1 MRRFSLLFFVPILF
15 LSPIRSAA
23 QAQSTALETGSSIEK
38 DLRVGQTHSY
48 TINLEREQFLQ
59 LAIDPADLDIVVR
72 VFLPNGKL
80 LREVSDL
87 NQGEDVAY
95 VELASEFSGAY
106 RFEVVPASDLAGNRP
121 AMHYK
126 IKVNELRKATDEE
139 IRAQKNESSRRAKGM
154 ALLLETAQHLDQFRR
169 PENRV
174 EMQLEAAQLLW
185 PSDEKQ
191 AQKLITQAMETV
203 EEVIAQH
210 VDPEPENA
218 DSQLGMKLRTLV
230 IRVLAPHDPEAALK
244 FLRATRQSTETPS
257 ALYGQVDPEIQLEST
272 LVNQVIATD
281 PKRAYELAEDLLS
294 RSFSSQLIET
304 LNRLAQKD
312 QELARRL
319 ARSMAK
325 RIESQD
331 LIKTREAA
339 YLAGSLLQVL
349 RTSQQIVK
357 QSGDGADHNG
367 LLSGEEFRE
376 LFLKVVTDLLTFSS
390 ADMTFYTPDLD
401 NARVLAST
409 MRQLDVEVKTYAAD
423 RGALIEKRVAD
434 LTGPM
439 QPMPAEWQ
447 RYQNAAS
454 NESVDV
460 ALDTISQA
468 PVPMRDYLFQQVVTR
483 VANSGD
489 PQRAQQIIAE
499 RITNPTQREQALYN
513 LRQQAVTNAAA
524 KGNIDEALRL
534 VSKFKTGQ
542 ERINLITQILENIG
556 PRTKR
561 SLAVQYIEQAKNL
574 VTTSARAQDA
584 QQMDTLLQMA
594 AELGRF
600 DATRAFQIVDP
611 LIDQFNEISAA
622 AVTMNGFGHD
632 FYDDG
637 ELITSND
644 NPVASTAN
652 ELSSTL
658 ATLAMFDF
666 DRAKIAADGIQRMDV
681 RLSVFLAIARQTL
694 ELEIETADSA
704 GYGYNQD

>member
-1 MRRFSLLFFVPILF
+1 MRRFSLLFFIPILV
-15 LSPIRSAA
+15 LSAFSSAA
-23 QAQSTALETGSSIEK
+23 QGLSTVLQTGTPVEK
-38 DLRVGQTHSY
+38 DLHVGQTHSY

-59 LAIDPADLDIVVR
+59 LAIDPADVSIVVR
-72 VFLPNGKL
+72 VFLPDGKL
-80 LREVSDL
+80 LREISEL
-87 NQGEDVAY
+87 NEGEDIAH
-95 VELASEFSGAY
+95 VELVSEFSGAY
-106 RFEVVPASDLAGNRP
+106 RFEVVPASDLASNTP
-121 AMHYK
+121 AMHYQ

-139 IRAQKNESSRRAKGM
+139 IRAQKNENTRKAKGM
-154 ALLLETAQHLDQFRR
+154 ALLIETAQHLDQFRR

-203 EEVIAQH
+203 KEVIAQH
-210 VDPEPENA
+210 ADAESEN
-218 DSQLGMKLRTLV
+218 DEGQLGMKLRTEV

-244 FLRATRQSTETPS
+244 FLRATRQSVETSP
-257 ALYGQVDPEIQLEST
+257 ANGQVDPEIQLEST
-272 LVNQVIATD
+272 LVNQVIAAD
-281 PKRAYELAEDLLS
+281 PKRAYELAEDLLN

-304 LNRLAQKD
+304 LNRLTQKD
-312 QELARRL
+312 QDLASRL
-319 ARSMAK
+319 ARAMAK

-357 QSGDGADHNG
+357 QNGDGADHNG
-367 LLSGEEFRE
+367 LLSSEEFRE
-376 LFLKVVTDLLTFSS
+376 LFLKVVGDLLAFSPP
-390 ADMTFYTPDLD
+390 DMAFYSPELD
-401 NARVLAST
+401 NARVLAAT
-409 MRQLDVEVKTYAAD
+409 IRQLDAEVKTYAAD
-423 RGALIEKRVAD
+423 RGTLIDKKVTE

-439 QPMPAEWQ
+439 QQMPAEWQ

-468 PVPMRDYLFQQVVTR
+468 PAPMRDYLFQQVVTR
-483 VANSGD
+483 VANGGD
-489 PQRAQQIIAE
+489 TQRAQQIIAE
-499 RITNPTQREQALYN
+499 RISNPTQREQALYS
-513 LRQQAVTNAAA
+513 LRQQAVTSAAA
-524 KGNIDEALRL
+524 NGRIDEALRL
-534 VSKFKTGQ
+534 VSKFRTAQ
-542 ERINLITQILENIG
+542 ERINLITQILEHIG
-556 PRTKR
+556 PETKR

-574 VTTSARAQDA
+574 VTPSARAQDA
-584 QQMDTLLQMA
+584 QQMDMLLQIA
-594 AELGRF
+594 AVLGRY

-611 LIDQFNEISAA
+611 LIEQFNEISAA
-622 AVTMNGFGHD
+622 AATMNGFGND

-681 RLSVFLAIARQTL
+681 RLSMFLAIAQRTL
-694 ELEIETADSA
+694 GLEIETADNA
-704 GYGYNQD
+704 GYGYNQ

>member
-15 LSPIRSAA
+15 LSPTRCAA
-23 QAQSTALETGSSIEK
+23 QAQSTALQTGSSIEK

-59 LAIDPADLDIVVR
+59 LAINPAHLDIVVR
-72 VFLPNGKL
+72 VFLPNGNL

-87 NQGEDVAY
+87 NEGEDVAY
-95 VELASEFSGAY
+95 VELVSEFSGAY
-106 RFEVVPASDLAGNRP
+106 RFEVVPASDLAGTTP
-121 AMHYK
+121 AMHYE

-139 IRAQKNESSRRAKGM
+139 IRAQKNESTRKAKGM

-174 EMQLEAAQLLW
+174 EMELEAAQLLW

-203 EEVIAQH
+203 KEVIAQH
-210 VDPEPENA
+210 VDPEPEN
-218 DSQLGMKLRTLV
+218 DDNQLGMKLRTQV

-244 FLRATRQSTETPS
+244 FLRATRQATETPS
-257 ALYGQVDPEIQLEST
+257 AMYGQVDPEIQLEST

-312 QELARRL
+312 QDLAGRL
-319 ARSMAK
+319 ARAMAK

-349 RTSQQIVK
+349 RTSQQIVN

-390 ADMTFYTPDLD
+390 ADMTFYTPELD
-401 NARVLAST
+401 NARVLAAT
-409 MRQLDVEVKTYAAD
+409 IRQLDAEVKTYAAD
-423 RGALIEKRVAD
+423 RGALIEKRVAE

-439 QPMPAEWQ
+439 QQMPAEWQ

-468 PVPMRDYLFQQVVTR
+468 PAPMRDYLVQQVVTR

-499 RITNPTQREQALYN
+499 RISNPTQRIQALYN
-513 LRQQAVTNAAA
+513 LRQQAVTNAATR
-524 KGNIDEALRL
+524 GNIDEALRL
-534 VSKFKTGQ
+534 VSKFKTAQ
-542 ERINLITQILENIG
+542 ERINLITQILGNIG
-556 PRTKR
+556 PQTKR

-574 VTTSARAQDA
+574 ITMSARAQDA

-594 AELGRF
+594 AVLGRF

-681 RLSVFLAIARQTL
+681 RLSVFLAIAQQTL